1 MTLWGRVDAV
11 QCYVWK
17 LLESEDMSVNDF
29 KLLDD
34 GGGVAPH
41 VTPETL
47 SKEST
52 SALWGT
58 GYTQLRAPLYGR
70 DFFFSFLVTV
80 TLFWSNMISCME

>member
-1 MTLWGRVDAV
+1 M
-11 QCYVWK
+11 CYVWK
-17 LLESEDMSVNDF
+17 LLESEGMSVNDF
-29 KLLDD
+29 KLLGD

-47 SKEST
+47 GKEST

-80 TLFWSNMISCME
+80 TLFRSNMISCVE

>member
-1 MTLWGRVDAV
+1 M

-17 LLESEDMSVNDF
+17 LLESEGMSVNDF
-29 KLLDD
+29 KLLGD

-80 TLFWSNMISCME
+80 TLFRSNMISCVE

>member
-1 MTLWGRVDAV
+1 M

-17 LLESEDMSVNDF
+17 LLESEGMSVNDF
-29 KLLDD
+29 KLLGD

-47 SKEST
+47 GKEST

-80 TLFWSNMISCME
+80 TLFRSNMISCME